1 MLELITFVLL
11 QLATLNGTT
20 TKVGS
25 SGWGND
31 ATTAQTSS
39 VGSSGWGNDKTSTTQ
54 NQTQSN
60 VGSSGWGNDKL

>member
-31 ATTAQTSS
+31 AAPAQTSS
-39 VGSSGWGNDKTSTTQ
+39 VGSSGWGNDVAPP
-54 NQTQSN
+54 TQSN